1 MSLNSVFLVFKK
13 YGRQRNEQICKT
25 KVNLHQETMHSQN
38 TQVYNLDPIIF
49 YCKDNL
55 RKFG

>member
-1 MSLNSVFLVFKK
+1 MSKT
-13 YGRQRNEQICKT
+13 CKT